1 MSPPEIDRA
10 ACAAGA
16 TAGLEVGGDRPAP
29 PVEQVGEEGL
39 DDARRPRREEEDDVA
54 EEGVAVD
61 AVDR

>member
-16 TAGLEVGGDRPAP
+16 TAAWRSAETARPA
-29 PVEQVGEEGL
+29 VEQGGEEGL